1 MNSSPAEVWQPKK
14 PCWSAVPSLAGILW
28 INGGITYY
36 EAPRGTEARF
46 GRYILSGGG
55 DGEGRKPHTWKRRW
69 SVNSIL
75 LSPIKLSGFVRVPKG
90 FIFSDVLQQASK
102 VHQRFYSLCKFT
114 VAGAAKFL
122 VFKWDPITSNNVIVS
137 HYIGNSSSFSC
148 LFLSKSSFNLIV
160 IWIFI
165 FRNQGVSQRKHSIK
179 ASITVVIRYW
189 K

>member
-1 MNSSPAEVWQPKK
+1 MLISCALTSRHLVNQWRNYLLWGTEGHRGKVWQIYFK
-14 PCWSAVPSLAGILW
+14 W
-28 INGGITYY
+28 
-36 EAPRGTEARF
+36 
-46 GRYILSGGG
+46 GG